1 MKRIKSLARHWQ
13 TAVSLLIT
21 TLGTLVTTLL
31 AEAEETRQTLNVELL
46 PSIYALPF

>member
-1 MKRIKSLARHWQ
+1 MTRIKSLKQHWQ

-31 AEAEETRQTLNVELL
+31 TGAEETKCDQHV
-46 PSIYALPF
+46 